1 VGDAFDIDVEK
12 GNCHKLDALQNSHE
26 NFEYGQACILEPHL
40 VFD

>member
-12 GNCHKLDALQNSHE
+12 GDRHKLDVLQNSHA

-40 VFD
+40 VLD